1 MDKRAIEVCFTPAIY
16 PLHHKPDAI
25 VVIVDILRATSAI
38 SAAFMNGVK
47 EIIPVKEIDLA
58 KEYKEKGYLVAAE
71 RDGYVLDF
79 ADFGNSP
86 YNFTKERVEGRSI
99 VYSTTNGT
107 KAIELARGC
116 SQIVVGSYL
125 NLKALSSW
133 LITQNRDVTIFCAGW
148 KNRFSL
154 EDSVFAG
161 AVTEQLIE
169 SGKFFTI
176 CDSAN
181 AALDLWSVAKDDLV
195 NYSQKVAQKGR
206 LASKGLDDVFDFC
219 HTLDQTNVIP
229 VLKEDRLIGITIE
242 N

>member
-1 MDKRAIEVCFTPAIY
+1 M
-16 PLHHKPDAI
+16 
-25 VVIVDILRATSAI
+25 
-38 SAAFMNGVK
+38 
-47 EIIPVKEIDLA
+47 
-58 KEYKEKGYLVAAE
+58 
-71 RDGYVLDF
+71 
-79 ADFGNSP
+79 
-86 YNFTKERVEGRSI
+86 
-99 VYSTTNGT
+99 
-107 KAIELARGC
+107 
-116 SQIVVGSYL
+116 VGSYL
-125 NLKALSSW
+125 NLTALSRW
-133 LITQNRDVTIFCAGW
+133 LIAQNRDVTIFCAGW

-169 SGKFFTI
+169 NGNFFTI

-181 AALDLWSVAKDDLV
+181 AALDLWRVAKDDLI

-229 VLKEDRLIGITIE
+229 LLKGDRLIGITIE